1 MANPPATAADGGA
14 PPAAHSPLP
23 LKEAAAWNLT
33 EKSIRETKLREAL
46 VALDSDRQ
54 RQEQQPSAA
63 AAAHA
68 DASDT
73 TTSNVNNYRDGSDEH
88 KSNDQDERELN
99 ADEVDDIIAAAR
111 GILGQTLERIDPYPK
126 RPAAHVR
133 DSNNRSATQK
143 ANILF
148 DPESCSIVGTMDGNA
163 ANTIGGDDDN
173 NDEHDEIGTLDR
185 FGVKIVRDDDKNN
198 DEDCGMSLPSAIND
212 SGSIHSTTVDPAD
225 GVTFAFADNVEHH
238 RAVVMGSC
246 PPSAEN
252 SVVGVG
258 GGFGAGK
265 TVSAANE
272 GIKSSVFLGQLPPR
286 PAFVGASQHVG
297 GADVG
302 HHTATDAGSSCGS
315 SIATTELHSLRGGGR
330 LLRIPPSRLPPG
342 SQMDHSLATTVSN
355 THGDAMSVPRSE
367 GTGAENESLAWRAA
381 LQDGPGRIRTTVEQ
395 EAPYVDAGRPPLG
408 QIATHMSL
416 NDETSSHRRLHHQ
429 YHHHSSGATIT
440 STASSPVSTILSH
453 NRTLQARAAHDAQR
467 IEEMAVAEAEAR
479 EEVALLRAQLQQQTH
494 HQYQGGS
501 FITLQE
507 LRGEILHRTREELAA
522 ASGEVV
528 RLRTELEEARSE
540 TETCQAVLS
549 VENLALRDEIC
560 KLSAQAAQQVITSS
574 SSGVGDGDDSA
585 GIGPMDSNL
594 LSRVTAAEATAAELR
609 RQLEATKDTAERDAQ
624 RAARSERERDALQ
637 EEVGLAAKRLAAAR
651 DEVREVRRDRDGLRG
666 ELTELLR
673 AKKNTER
680 TADKEFGAEVERLRR
695 LANQAKEDTEKKEKE
710 MDRRQLQHEKDME
723 VVRNGEAIAIR
734 DAEKLKR
741 GLKTLVDQ
749 LRSLERAGELGN
761 ISVNQILIT
770 SQGNLSSSL
779 ASILMDDASASERK
793 VTMTEKSTQASSK
806 KEEAITESIGIN
818 TTVTSSFA
826 ANLFAEGLQSK
837 ADLRDAELRLS
848 QLQLE
853 NTNLQDK
860 CDRMNCQLIQLEE
873 EKLEKSAALSAKI
886 KEEDVEMRQL
896 ALLCE
901 ELKAKSAQLEQD
913 NASLTEK
920 QSYIEDQNRVLVRRA
935 VELEELAEESQ
946 GDVERLTNELNSANA
961 KLERHLDAA
970 EDVKDLEDD
979 KARMQAEWEE
989 ARRECELLQQEVL
1002 DATEKAGRY
1011 QEEEIE
1017 LQSRIGTLTNENIDL
1032 SQRLQRAQKDLEA
1045 QRSENS
1051 TLGKSK
1057 LDYEWRCTNLGE
1069 EVAVL
1074 KEKLEFYQSSVDARE
1089 DKYNT
1094 LAAEKLDLENELNE
1108 CRKKIALLSQVRD
1121 KAEADAKQLRCD
1133 NDAVKAELKVCAQEW
1148 RVVRD
1153 KFESVIEDKARL
1165 EKEVSDLEASLDA
1178 CLAARADAEDERD
1191 RYCSENEA
1199 IKVELTSFRD
1209 NVNYL
1214 TDRLNH
1220 ALDEK
1225 RKLEERMAE
1234 SEREWR
1240 DACVQAS
1247 TLIQSPTA
1255 GPRVQNPAV
1264 MVNSATSP
1272 FPVDSSPSPI
1282 ATRVAHVQTDTWT
1295 TPGPV
1300 DVREPVGTIDATDD
1314 AVSLT
1319 VQSPP
1324 PVEAS
1329 TANDVVNDMKAIL
1342 SQIQSSLSAS
1352 QAEAELSKLKSRLDV
1367 EKEVE
1372 SLRISLETAEEHIV
1386 RLKTQIP
1393 VFHQEQGSSGGPSID
1408 SAFDERILRI
1418 KEARE
1423 RATLACAYQ
1432 EKLAE
1437 ITSPERREGATTN
1450 AGQSNN
1456 HRQLSDL
1463 SNNIN
1468 TRQEDSS
1475 VRRETLK
1482 KSLAELRGLRKRDEE
1497 RRMKVCGSKSFTSQQ
1512 QRPLRSE
1519 LAGSGSVNGRFS
1531 QQQPVYLLSP
1541 LPVSTIN
1548 AAAASDPA
1556 PSSGMISPLPIDASM
1571 TTAQQL
1577 GTTSVEDIIDILESC
1592 S

>member
-14 PPAAHSPLP
+14 PPAARSPLP

-46 VALDSDRQ
+46 VALDSDRA
-54 RQEQQPSAA
+54 RQQPQPSSSAA
-63 AAAHA
+63 ASAARA

-73 TTSNVNNYRDGSDEH
+73 NNMNNCGDSGSDEEH
-88 KSNDQDERELN
+88 KFNAQDDRELN

-126 RPAAHVR
+126 RPAAMAR
-133 DSNNRSATQK
+133 DDSNTAQK

-148 DPESCSIVGTMDGNA
+148 DPESRSIVGTIDGA
-163 ANTIGGDDDN
+163 TANNIGDGDN

-185 FGVKIVRDDDKNN
+185 FGVKSISGEGKND

-212 SGSIHSTTVDPAD
+212 SGSLHSTNVEPVD
-225 GVTFAFADNVEHH
+225 GITFADNVEHH

-258 GGFGAGK
+258 SGFGAGSIAS
-265 TVSAANE
+265 SAANE
-272 GIKSSVFLGQLPPR
+272 GIKQTSVFFGQLPPR
-286 PAFVGASQHVG
+286 PVSAGVNRHVG
-297 GADVG
+297 GVEAG
-302 HHTATDAGSSCGS
+302 RHIAADAGSSCGS
-315 SIATTELHSLRGGGR
+315 SIATTDLHSFRGGGG
-330 LLRIPPSRLPPG
+330 LLRMPPSRLPKG

-355 THGDAMSVPRSE
+355 NHGDAMSLPRSE
-367 GTGAENESLAWRAA
+367 GTGADNESLAWRAA
-381 LQDGPGRIRTTVEQ
+381 LQDGPGRIRTTVER
-395 EAPYVDAGRPPLG
+395 EAPY
-408 QIATHMSL
+408 I
-416 NDETSSHRRLHHQ
+416 
-429 YHHHSSGATIT
+429 GATIT

-453 NRTLQARAAHDAQR
+453 NRTLQARATHDAKQ

-479 EEVALLRAQLQQQTH
+479 EELALLRAQLQQQNR
-494 HQYQGGS
+494 HQHQGES
-501 FITLQE
+501 FTLQE

-540 TETCQAVLS
+540 TETCQAALS
-549 VENLALRDEIC
+549 LENSALRDEIH
-560 KLSAQAAQQVITSS
+560 KLSAQVAQQVIAPS
-574 SSGVGDGDDSA
+574 SSGAGGGGDSA
-585 GIGPMDSNL
+585 GMGPVDSNL
-594 LSRVTAAEATAAELR
+594 LRRVTAAEATAAELR
-609 RQLEATKDTAERDAQ
+609 RQLEATKDTAEREAE
-624 RAARSERERDALQ
+624 RAARSEQEREALK
-637 EEVGLAAKRLAAAR
+637 EEVELTTERLAAAR
-651 DEVREVRRDRDGLRG
+651 DEIREVRQDRDGLRG

-673 AKKNTER
+673 AKKNPER
-680 TADKEFGAEVERLRR
+680 TADMEFGAEVERLRR

-710 MDRRQLQHEKDME
+710 MEQLRLQFEKDVE
-723 VVRNGEAIAIR
+723 VVRNGEAIALR

-741 GLKTLVDQ
+741 GLKALLDQ
-749 LRSLERAGELGN
+749 LRSLERAGELGS
-761 ISVNQILIT
+761 ICVNQILIT
-770 SQGNLSSSL
+770 SQGSLSSSL
-779 ASILMDDASASERK
+779 TSILMNDDVSASERK
-793 VTMTEKSTQASSK
+793 VIMSEKSTQATSSE

-848 QLQLE
+848 QLQIE
-853 NTNLQDK
+853 NTDLREK
-860 CDRMNCQLIQLEE
+860 CDRMNCQLIRLEE
-873 EKLEKSAALSAKI
+873 DKREKSAALSVKM
-886 KEEDVEMRQL
+886 KEEDVQVRQL
-896 ALLCE
+896 SLLCE

-920 QSYIEDQNRVLVRRA
+920 QSYIEDQNRVLVWRA
-935 VELEELAEESQ
+935 VELEELADEAQ
-946 GDVERLTNELNSANA
+946 GDVERLTDELNSAKA

-979 KARMQAEWEE
+979 KARMEAEWQE
-989 ARRECELLQQEVL
+989 ARRECEILQQKLL

-1011 QEEEIE
+1011 QEEEKV
-1017 LQSRIGTLTNENIDL
+1017 LQSKIGALSNENIAL
-1032 SQRLQRAQKDLEA
+1032 SERLQTAQKDLEA
-1045 QRSENS
+1045 QRNENC

-1074 KEKLEFYQSSVDARE
+1074 KEKLEFYHSNVDSRE

-1094 LAAEKLDLENELNE
+1094 LAGEKLDLEKTVNQY
-1108 CRKKIALLSQVRD
+1108 RVKIASLSQARD
-1121 KAEADAKQLRCD
+1121 KAETDAKQLRTD
-1133 NDAVKAELKVCAQEW
+1133 NDAVKAELKVCAKEW

-1153 KFESVIEDKARL
+1153 KFESVIEDKARF
-1165 EKEVSDLEASLDA
+1165 EKELSDLEAQYDA
-1178 CLAARADAEDERD
+1178 CLVARTDAEEERD
-1191 RYCSENEA
+1191 RFCSENEA
-1199 IKVELTSFRD
+1199 IKVELTSYRD
-1209 NVNYL
+1209 KVNDL
-1214 TDRLNH
+1214 SDQLNH
-1220 ALDEK
+1220 ALDVKSE
-1225 RKLEERMAE
+1225 LEERMAE

-1247 TLIQSPTA
+1247 TLIQSPA
-1255 GPRVQNPAV
+1255 GPNVKNPAV

-1282 ATRVAHVQTDTWT
+1282 TTRVAHVQTDTWT

-1300 DVREPVGTIDATDD
+1300 GVREPVGTIDATYD
-1314 AVSLT
+1314 AVVPT
-1319 VQSPP
+1319 VQSPS

-1352 QAEAELSKLKSRLDV
+1352 QAEAEQSKLKSRLDA

-1372 SLRISLETAEEHIV
+1372 SLRICLETAEEHIV

-1393 VFHQEQGSSGGPSID
+1393 AFHKEQGSCGGPSVD

-1437 ITSPERREGATTN
+1437 ITSPERRESATTN

-1468 TRQEDSS
+1468 TRQDDSS

-1482 KSLAELRGLRKRDEE
+1482 KSLAELRSLRKRDEE
-1497 RRMKVCGSKSFTSQQ
+1497 RRMKASGTKSFTSQQ
-1512 QRPLRSE
+1512 QRSLRTE
-1519 LAGSGSVNGRFS
+1519 LAGSGSVNGRLS

-1548 AAAASDPA
+1548 AAAAGDA
-1556 PSSGMISPLPIDASM
+1556 AASSGMISPLPIDASM